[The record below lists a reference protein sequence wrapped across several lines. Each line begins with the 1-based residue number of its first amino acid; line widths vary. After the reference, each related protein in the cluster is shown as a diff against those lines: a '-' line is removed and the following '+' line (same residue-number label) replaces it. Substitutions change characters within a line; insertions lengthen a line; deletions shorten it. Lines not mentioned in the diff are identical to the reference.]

1 MSEYLEK
8 GSYGCIIKPNL
19 NCNGTFGNINEI
31 TKFFFN
37 KESYLIEKKN
47 HERMEKIDKKNSFIV
62 KKISN
67 CKILLTPE
75 IKIIKHFDFK
85 IIIDVVYF

>member
-37 KESYLIEKKN
+37 KEIYLIEKK
-47 HERMEKIDKKNSFIV
+47 KS
-62 KKISN
+62 
-67 CKILLTPE
+67 
-75 IKIIKHFDFK
+75 
-85 IIIDVVYF
+85 

>member
-67 CKILLTPE
+67 CKIVKETKFYFVSDKGFSS
-75 IKIIKHFDFK
+75 IKLN
-85 IIIDVVYF
+85 